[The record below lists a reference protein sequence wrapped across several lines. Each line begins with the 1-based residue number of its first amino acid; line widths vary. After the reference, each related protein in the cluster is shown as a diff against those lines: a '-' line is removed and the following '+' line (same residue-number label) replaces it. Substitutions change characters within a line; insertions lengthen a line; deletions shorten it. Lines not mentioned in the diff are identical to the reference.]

1 MESNFSLRNSC
12 VTENT
17 STYNFKGGYS
27 RAGQTLQTLIIFWI
41 ISFFG
46 IIGNGITLIV
56 LFKRKLWTSV
66 NILIL
71 IMSISDTLA
80 LPFITCMPTQKF
92 LGKEIYWQ
100 TTLVRDI
107 FITSSCI
114 SAMIIGMERSFA
126 IRNPLKFKE
135 KWNTGLTVKLYI
147 VILVMMIIVIIVK
160 HSSNLHVVVA
170 FVDRYLYVPYY
181 ILIRG
186 IPFTVILVTNILLA
200 RELIKT
206 NRLLTTMINAKVER
220 ERMRQEAAIT
230 KMVMT
235 VTSVYFVCMV
245 PGRLLA
251 GIMKDGL
258 LQNERSLVYL
268 TITYLEL
275 FNFSVNTII
284 YTMTSLFF
292 RNGYKQLIVSLFGC
306 SWLNKSRLKFQP
318 KQLHSDRVTIM

>member
-1 MESNFSLRNSC
+1 MSTLGLVEGSIRAKQSLQN
-12 VTENT
+12 V
-17 STYNFKGGYS
+17 
-27 RAGQTLQTLIIFWI
+27 IIFW
-41 ISFFG
+41 SLSVLGF
-46 IIGNGITLIV
+46 IGNGTTLLV
-56 LFKRKLWTSV
+56 LFKGKLWTSV

-80 LPFITCMPTQKF
+80 LPFITSTQTQKF
-92 LGKEIYWQ
+92 LGKDIYWL

-107 FITSSCI
+107 FITSSSI

-135 KWNTGLTVKLYI
+135 KWNIGLTVKLYI
-147 VILVMMIIVIIVK
+147 VTLVIMITIIIVK
-160 HSSNLHVVVA
+160 HVLCEFDEA

-206 NRLLTTMINAKVER
+206 NRLLTAMINPKVEQ

-251 GIMKDGL
+251 GVIKYDL
-258 LQNERSLVYL
+258 LRNERSLIFSI
-268 TITYLEL
+268 ITYLEL
-275 FNFSVNTII
+275 FNFSII
-284 YTMTSLFF
+284 YTMTSSFF
-292 RNGYKQLIVSLFGC
+292 RNGYRQLMVSFFGC
-306 SWLNKSRLKFQP
+306 RY
-318 KQLHSDRVTIM
+318 KQKTAEMSTDITRF

>member
-1 MESNFSLRNSC
+1 MSTLGLGEGSIGAKQSLQN
-12 VTENT
+12 VV
-17 STYNFKGGYS
+17 
-27 RAGQTLQTLIIFWI
+27 IFW
-41 ISFFG
+41 SLSVFG
-46 IIGNGITLIV
+46 IIGNGTTLLV
-56 LFKRKLWTSV
+56 LFKGKLWTSV

-71 IMSISDTLA
+71 IMSISDILA
-80 LPFITCMPTQKF
+80 LPFITSTQTQKF
-92 LGKEIYWQ
+92 LGKDIFWL

-114 SAMIIGMERSFA
+114 SAMLIGMERSFA

-135 KWNTGLTVKLYI
+135 KWNIGLTVKLYI
-147 VILVMMIIVIIVK
+147 LILVIMVTIIIVK
-160 HSSNLHVVVA
+160 HVFSQFDEA
-170 FVDRYLYVPYY
+170 FVDGYMYVTYN

-206 NRLLTTMINAKVER
+206 NRFLTVMFNPKVEQ

-251 GIMKDGL
+251 GIMKNYL
-258 LQNERSLVYL
+258 LQNELSLFFS

-284 YTMTSLFF
+284 YTMTSSFF
-292 RNGYKQLIVSLFGC
+292 RNGYRQLMVSFFGC
-306 SWLNKSRLKFQP
+306 RFKKKTAEMSIEITRF
-318 KQLHSDRVTIM
+318 